1 MWIFLALFTYDL
13 IVAFIGGPEVIT
25 QALQQTGYLTIVI
38 ALLVGLLP
46 GCGPQIILATLYSQ
60 GLIPFSAMLT
70 NAICNDGDALFPLI
84 AMDKQS
90 ASYASLYGLIPAF
103 VIGTI
108 AYFLGF

>member
-1 MWIFLALFTYDL
+1 
-13 IVAFIGGPEVIT
+13 
-25 QALQQTGYLTIVI
+25 
-38 ALLVGLLP
+38 
-46 GCGPQIILATLYSQ
+46 
-60 GLIPFSAMLT
+60 MLT

-90 ASYASLYGLIPAF
+90 AFYASLYGLIPAF